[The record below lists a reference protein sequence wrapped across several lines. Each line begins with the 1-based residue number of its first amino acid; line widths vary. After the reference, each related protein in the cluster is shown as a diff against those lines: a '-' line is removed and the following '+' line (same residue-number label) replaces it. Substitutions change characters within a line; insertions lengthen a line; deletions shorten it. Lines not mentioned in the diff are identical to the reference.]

1 MKMNASVAGLL
12 TATMLTAVVTGEV
25 VYKNKDKEKEVV
37 SNEDITITEKNGNFY
52 ANEHSITG
60 DSKNLINDINGSG
73 NPDSGDLEHKENIIF
88 LSNGLTEVRT
98 VDYPSVKTLIDY
110 LDQLV
115 KYDVSYDN
123 FKNISNHEF
132 DLCMVESISRWADY
146 ENDTNPLYYVTN
158 IYYNNKLIYTINHQY
173 VAKDKDGNLIYLEG
187 VNSADS
193 IKTQGIDVNEASE
206 TTMSYDDI
214 PKVIK

>member
-1 MKMNASVAGLL
+1 MKINASIAGVL

-37 SNEDITITEKNGNFY
+37 SSEDITITEKNGNFY

-60 DSKNLINDINGSG
+60 DSKNLINDINSSG
-73 NPDSGDLEHKENIIF
+73 NPDSGDLEPKENIIF
-88 LSNGLTEVRT
+88 LSNGLTEVRR
-98 VDYPSVKTLIDY
+98 VDYPSVKTLIEY

-193 IKTQGIDVNEASE
+193 IKTQGIDINEASE